1 MTTEKALEASRLLND
16 IDAFGLLSVKVDEA
30 FTEVSDIYDIS
41 SKKELYTKIMTMFD
55 CLVDRKKKALEE
67 L

>member
-1 MTTEKALEASRLLND
+1 MTREKALEASRLLND
-16 IDAFGLLSVKVDEA
+16 IDALELLSVKVDEA
-30 FTEVSDIYDIS
+30 FTEVDVIYDIS

-55 CLVDRKKKALEE
+55 CLIDRKKKVLEE